1 MKIRLLLFLTP
12 LWPYR
17 SQCCTVSQV
26 RLPLI
31 MLIISDI
38 NVPSEQRNV
47 TPQVNTLLSAMVHP
61 IRAVWRLLLCRIC
74 LRNITL
80 WMWNFQY
87 QKNFLIDFFQNYHDI
102 VVKSLSAYYEPKLQ
116 FSLNFR
122 YYMQLHIIFLQIT
135 VD

>member
-1 MKIRLLLFLTP
+1 MKICFTVIFNTSVALSKPLLYSVTGALATYHVDYLGHK
-12 LWPYR
+12 
-17 SQCCTVSQV
+17 CTLGAKKCNTS
-26 RLPLI
+26 
-31 MLIISDI
+31 
-38 NVPSEQRNV
+38 SED
-47 TPQVNTLLSAMVHP
+47 LLSAMVHP

-116 FSLNFR
+116 FLLNFR
-122 YYMQLHIIFLQIT
+122 FYMQLHIIFCKLR
-135 VD
+135 